1 MLTVIVTE
9 CEREPLVPVTVI
21 VYPPIGVLCNALTL
35 SVDVPCPPDVKVT
48 DEVPSDVFGPDVGE
62 ITVERFMVPVNP
74 FRLVR
79 DIVDPAE
86 EPLEMVSDDGLAVIL
101 KSPALVVTTL
111 TVTVV

>member
-1 MLTVIVTE
+1 MLTVIVME
-9 CEREPLVPVTVI
+9 CVSEPLVPVTVI

-35 SVDVPCPPDVKVT
+35 SIEVPCPPDVKVT
-48 DEVPSDVFGPDVGE
+48 DEVLSDVLGPDVGE
-62 ITVERFMVPVNP
+62 TTVERFMVPANP

-86 EPLEMVSDDGLAVIL
+86 EPLETVIEDGLAVIL
-101 KSPALVVTTL
+101 KSPILVEAML

>member
-1 MLTVIVTE
+1 ME

-35 SVDVPCPPDVKVT
+35 SIEVPCPPDVKVT
-48 DEVPSDVFGPDVGE
+48 DEVLSDVFGPEVGE
-62 ITVERFMVPVNP
+62 TTVERFMVPVNP

-86 EPLEMVSDDGLAVIL
+86 EPLEMVSDDGLDAML
-101 KSPALVVTTL
+101 KSPLLVVTML
-111 TVTVV
+111 TVTV